1 MKLGIIRTEYD
12 FWTFFNTEEVKLL
25 LYVVVVYQLYPDCTQ
40 SLTEYTLI
48 NISVLFLPCTFCN
61 LEEEGIINI
70 LTNILEN
77 TI

>member
-61 LEEEGIINI
+61 LVEEGIISI